1 MKIVLIEDEES
12 LNIALTMF
20 LNSEGYEVF
29 SFSDLSTFFDKY
41 KKIMPDLIISDVSL
55 PDGNFLE
62 EYKKHPELSYVK
74 IMVISGNTEIE
85 NIKKAFNLGA
95 EDFVKKPFD
104 YEELSLRIK
113 KIFKERNSLKPIK
126 NEIFYDYDKKSVIRD
141 KKEIQL
147 TKKESQLLEL
157 LLENRGKV
165 IQNNALIDYLWDEP
179 VSLNTLNVLV
189 KRLREKLGDKNIIKT
204 KRDLGYLIE

>member
-12 LNIALTMF
+12 LNIALTTF
-20 LNSEGYEVF
+20 LNSENHEVF
-29 SFSDLSTFFDKY
+29 SFSNLSTFFNEY
-41 KKIMPDLIISDVSL
+41 KKIMPDLIIADISL

-104 YEELSLRIK
+104 YEELALRIK
-113 KIFKERNSLKPIK
+113 KIFKERNSLKQIK
-126 NEIFYDYDKKSVIRD
+126 NNIFYDYDKKSIIKD

-165 IQNNALIDYLWDEP
+165 IQNNVLIDYLWDEP